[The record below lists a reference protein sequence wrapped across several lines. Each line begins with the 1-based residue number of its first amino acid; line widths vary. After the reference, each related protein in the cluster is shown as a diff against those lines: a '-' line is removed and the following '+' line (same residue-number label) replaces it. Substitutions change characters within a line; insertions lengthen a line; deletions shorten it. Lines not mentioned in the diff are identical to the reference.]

1 MRKIDIFQM
10 EPEFILGD
18 LQNLQALEK
27 KLNEDSILLSQI
39 EVDYNNDCNKY
50 NEEFVSAKL
59 NHLKNQHLYSWLFL
73 KWYFDQAINSEMK
86 TFPDFQ
92 KEEMRKKGWM
102 LPLYFINKSIMA
114 TGGSPVTTEELYIR
128 NFDKLFDILFDFNI
142 GEKNSRIDRYYH
154 QAIFNYKNQCYY
166 SCAVSLFP
174 IIESYH
180 QFINNFNED
189 CFYKIKD
196 NLESVTKKMDNVKQI
211 YNIQI
216 EYYKNLVK
224 QFNELAKKHYFKKS
238 LGRKNDPTIINRN
251 RIMHGLFSRE
261 ISQKD
266 CLQLFCVISNMV
278 VIKNIIDANERM
290 NVIEN
295 ELAKLQEPIAK
306 TKD

>member
-1 MRKIDIFQM
+1 MKKIDIYQM
-10 EPEFILGD
+10 DPEFILGD
-18 LQNLQALEK
+18 SQNLQALKK
-27 KLNEDSILLSQI
+27 KLNEDAILLSQI
-39 EVDYNNDCNKY
+39 EIDYNNDRNKF
-50 NEEFVSAKL
+50 NQEFVSAKI
-59 NHLKNQHLYSWLFL
+59 NHLKNQHLYCWLIL
-73 KWYFDQAINSEMK
+73 KHYFDQAFNSEIK
-86 TFPDFQ
+86 TFPDYQ
-92 KEEMRKKGWM
+92 KEEMREKGWM
-102 LPLYFINKSIMA
+102 LPLFFINKSIMA
-114 TGGSPVTTEELYIR
+114 TVGSPVTTEDLYVR
-128 NFDKLFDILFDFNI
+128 NMDRLFDTLFNFNI
-142 GEKNSRIDRYYH
+142 GEKNSRIDRYYQ
-154 QAIFNYKNQCYY
+154 QAISNYKNQCYY

-196 NLESVTKKMDNVKQI
+196 NLESVTEKMENVKQI

-238 LGRKNDPTIINRN
+238 LGRKNEPTIINRN

>member
-27 KLNEDSILLSQI
+27 KLNEDAVLLSQI
-39 EVDYNNDCNKY
+39 EVDYNNNRNKY
-50 NEEFVSAKL
+50 NEEFVSAKI
-59 NHLKNQHLYSWLFL
+59 NHLKNQHLYSRLFL

-114 TGGSPVTTEELYIR
+114 TGGSPVTTEDLYVR
-128 NFDKLFDILFDFNI
+128 NMDRLFDTLFNFNI
-142 GEKNSRIDRYYH
+142 GEKNSRIDRYYQ
-154 QAIFNYKNQCYY
+154 QAISNYKNQCYY

-196 NLESVTKKMDNVKQI
+196 NLESLTEKMENVKQI

-224 QFNELAKKHYFKKS
+224 QFNELAKDHYFNVS
-238 LGRKNDPTIINRN
+238 LDRNDEPPIINRN

-266 CLQLFCVISNMV
+266 CLQLFCVISNMK

-290 NVIEN
+290 NEIEK
-295 ELAKLQEPIAK
+295 EISKIKESIIKP
-306 TKD
+306 KD

>member
-1 MRKIDIFQM
+1 M
-10 EPEFILGD
+10 E
-18 LQNLQALEK
+18 
-27 KLNEDSILLSQI
+27 
-39 EVDYNNDCNKY
+39 
-50 NEEFVSAKL
+50 
-59 NHLKNQHLYSWLFL
+59 
-73 KWYFDQAINSEMK
+73 
-86 TFPDFQ
+86 
-92 KEEMRKKGWM
+92 
-102 LPLYFINKSIMA
+102 
-114 TGGSPVTTEELYIR
+114 
-128 NFDKLFDILFDFNI
+128 
-142 GEKNSRIDRYYH
+142 
-154 QAIFNYKNQCYY
+154 
-166 SCAVSLFP
+166 
-174 IIESYH
+174 
-180 QFINNFNED
+180 
-189 CFYKIKD
+189 
-196 NLESVTKKMDNVKQI
+196 NVKQI

-238 LGRKNDPTIINRN
+238 LGRKNEPTIINRN

>member
-238 LGRKNDPTIINRN
+238 LGRKNEPTIINRN

>member
-1 MRKIDIFQM
+1 MRKINIFQM

-18 LQNLQALEK
+18 AQNLQALEK
-27 KLNEDSILLSQI
+27 KLNEDAILLSQI
-39 EVDYNNDCNKY
+39 EIDYNNDRNKF
-50 NEEFVSAKL
+50 NQEFVSAKI
-59 NHLKNQHLYSWLFL
+59 NHLKNQHLYCWLIL
-73 KWYFDQAINSEMK
+73 KYYFDQAIDSAIK
-86 TFPDFQ
+86 IFPNFQ
-92 KEEMRKKGWM
+92 KEEMREKGWM
-102 LPLYFINKSIMA
+102 LPLFFINKKLMA

-196 NLESVTKKMDNVKQI
+196 NLESVTKKMENVKQI

-238 LGRKNDPTIINRN
+238 LGRKNEPTIINRN

>member
-39 EVDYNNDCNKY
+39 EVDYNNNRNKY
-50 NEEFVSAKL
+50 NEEFVSAKI

-114 TGGSPVTTEELYIR
+114 TGGSPVTTEDLYVR
-128 NFDKLFDILFDFNI
+128 NMDRLFDTLFNFNI
-142 GEKNSRIDRYYH
+142 GEKNSRIDRYYQ
-154 QAIFNYKNQCYY
+154 QAISNYKNQCYY

-196 NLESVTKKMDNVKQI
+196 NLESVTEKMENVKQI

-238 LGRKNDPTIINRN
+238 LGRKNEPTIINRN